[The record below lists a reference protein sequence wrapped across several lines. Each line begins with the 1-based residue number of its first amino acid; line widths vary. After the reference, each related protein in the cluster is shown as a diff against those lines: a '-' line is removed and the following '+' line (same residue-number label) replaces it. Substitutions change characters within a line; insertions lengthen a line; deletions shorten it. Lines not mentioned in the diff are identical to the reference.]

1 MRAHRRRIP
10 DNKIDNTASFFY
22 MPDEIFKEGI
32 NILGR
37 RFASPDA
44 GRDVLQFNP
53 CLKHKLIRHT
63 TRHFAETEL
72 APIAADIDRERI
84 FPREVIAKMAKLN
97 YFGLQAPKAY
107 GGAALDSISAAIVVE
122 EISRVC
128 AAVGLCVTVHNGVAV
143 YPFLRF
149 ANEAQKKKY
158 LPELASGRAIGA
170 FSLTE
175 ANAGS
180 DAGSVETTAT
190 KKGGNFILS
199 GTKIFVTN
207 GGVCDVALIFA
218 LTSSPQSKLQ
228 SSVFIVESGFAG
240 FLRGELEDLCGMR
253 ANPVSSLFFEDCPVP
268 EENLLGRQGDGMKIG
283 LATLDNG
290 RIGVAAQALGIA
302 QGAMEAAVKYAKER
316 QQFKKPLASQQTIQN
331 YIADMATEIM
341 AARLLLYRACDLK
354 DAGLP
359 FGAEASMAKLY
370 CSTVASKVT
379 GLAVQIHGGY
389 GYSKEYDVE
398 RYFRDA
404 KVTEIYEGTSE
415 IQRMVIARAILTQPM
430 M

>member
-1 MRAHRRRIP
+1 M
-10 DNKIDNTASFFY
+10 
-22 MPDEIFKEGI
+22 
-32 NILGR
+32 
-37 RFASPDA
+37 
-44 GRDVLQFNP
+44 
-53 CLKHKLIRHT
+53 KHKLIRNSA
-63 TRHFAETEL
+63 RNFAETEL
-72 APIAADIDRERI
+72 ASIAAEIDQQRI
-84 FPREVIAKMAKLN
+84 FPRNVIAKMKELN
-97 YFGLQAPKAY
+97 YFGLQVPKEY
-107 GGAALDSISAAIVVE
+107 GGAALDSISSAIVVE

-143 YPFLRF
+143 YPVLQF
-149 ANEAQKKKY
+149 ANASQKEKY
-158 LPELASGRAIGA
+158 LPQLAAGNVIGA

-180 DAGSVETTAT
+180 DAGSVETTAVKNGT
-190 KKGGNFILS
+190 NYILN

-218 LTSSPQSKLQ
+218 LTSSPVNKLQ
-228 SSVFIVESGFAG
+228 SSVFIVESKFPG

-268 EENLLGRQGDGMKIG
+268 EENLLGQLGDGMKIG

-316 QQFKKPLASQQTIQN
+316 QQFKKPIASQQTIQN
-331 YIADMATEIM
+331 YIADMATETM
-341 AARLLLYRACDLK
+341 AARLLLYRACELK
-354 DAGLP
+354 DAGAP
-359 FGAEASMAKLY
+359 FGCEASMAKLY
-370 CSTVASKVT
+370 CSSVASKVT
-379 GLAVQIHGGY
+379 GLALQIHGGY

-404 KVTEIYEGTSE
+404 RVTEIYEGTSE
-415 IQRMVIARAILTQPM
+415 IQRMVIARAILSQPIM
-430 M
+430 

>member
-1 MRAHRRRIP
+1 M
-10 DNKIDNTASFFY
+10 
-22 MPDEIFKEGI
+22 
-32 NILGR
+32 
-37 RFASPDA
+37 
-44 GRDVLQFNP
+44 
-53 CLKHKLIRHT
+53 KHKLIRASA
-63 TRHFAETEL
+63 RHFAETEL
-72 APIAADIDRERI
+72 APIAAEIDRQRI
-84 FPREVIAKMAKLN
+84 FPRDVIAKMRDLN
-97 YFGLQAPKAY
+97 YFGLQVPKEY

-122 EISRVC
+122 ELSRVC

-143 YPFLRF
+143 YPLLRF
-149 ANEAQKKKY
+149 AGRSQKEKY
-158 LPELASGRAIGA
+158 LPPLAAGEVIGA

-180 DAGSVETTAT
+180 DAGSVETTAV
-190 KKGGNFILS
+190 KRGAEYILN

-218 LTSSPQSKLQ
+218 LTSSPENKLQ
-228 SSVFIVESGFAG
+228 SSVFIVESRFPG

-253 ANPVSSLFFEDCPVP
+253 ANPVSSLFLEDCRVP
-268 EENLLGRQGDGMKIG
+268 AENLLGKLGDGMKIG

-316 QQFKKPLASQQTIQN
+316 QQFKKPIASQQTIQN
-331 YIADMATEIM
+331 YIADMATEIL
-341 AARLLLYRACDLK
+341 AARLLLYRACELK
-354 DAGLP
+354 DAGAP
-359 FGAEASMAKLY
+359 FGCEASMAKLY
-370 CSTVASKVT
+370 CSSVASRVT
-379 GLAVQIHGGY
+379 SLAVQIHGGY

-415 IQRMVIARAILTQPM
+415 IQRVVIARAILTTPIL
-430 M
+430 